1 MKFIKTLIFLL
12 RQIGLNSLIK
22 TIRFN
27 VQYFGLKKGL
37 VLPVLISKNVC
48 FNKKSGK
55 ILIENFHTGVVK
67 IGFGNVGIFDKKY
80 DRTVLEFCGDATI
93 IFDGSANIG
102 HGSKISV
109 QNSGILKF
117 GNNFCITANST
128 IICTKEITFGHNCLL
143 SWDILIMDSDL
154 HKIVD
159 KNASVLNEP
168 RQIYVGNNV
177 WIGARSTILK
187 GVEIG
192 SGNVIGANSLV
203 TNSFKVEHSVIAGMP
218 AKIIK
223 SNVSWMR

>member
-1 MKFIKTLIFLL
+1 MLINNIYHTVKE
-12 RQIGLNSLIK
+12 IGLKSFLK
-22 TIRFN
+22 TIYFN
-27 VQYFGLKKGL
+27 LKYFGYSKGL
-37 VLPVLISKNVC
+37 LFPIYISKNVC
-48 FNKKSGK
+48 FNKLEGK
-55 ILIENFHTGVVK
+55 IEILQPKRGVVK